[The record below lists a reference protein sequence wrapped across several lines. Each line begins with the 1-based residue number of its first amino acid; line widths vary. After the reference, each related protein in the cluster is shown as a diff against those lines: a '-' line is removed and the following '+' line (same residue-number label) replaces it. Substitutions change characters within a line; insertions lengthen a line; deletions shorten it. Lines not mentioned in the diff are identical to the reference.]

1 MTKPV
6 SITKLSV
13 PTYKTQVWI
22 VVSKSLHDAVDAVED
37 KINTKVADYEF
48 VKTMKALTF
57 RYETDSGAPR
67 IIIFLK
73 PNTSPGIIA
82 HECKHA
88 INFVFAWVGVKL
100 STVNDES
107 ECYMLGWLVDKAH
120 SAIKAFKK

>member
-1 MTKPV
+1 MSDKV

-13 PTYKTQVWI
+13 PTYKTQIWI
-22 VVSKSLHDAVDAVED
+22 VVSKSIHDGVDAVED
-37 KINTKVADYEF
+37 KITVKIADYNTI
-48 VKTMKALTF
+48 KTMAALTF

-67 IIIFLK
+67 IIIFFK